1 MKQKDFDFIQ
11 HKFEQAQPPLPDGLR
26 AECLKQRILKKE
38 SHKVIAMP
46 KRTSRYKAWAVTA
59 ACLVMVCAA
68 AVGAGASWYGV
79 PVDGFQKR
87 SPVNGCDCCDDPCG
101 YRRGRLRRGHNGSD

>member
-59 ACLVMVCAA
+59 ACLVMLWAQVQ
-68 AVGAGASWYGV
+68 AGTACRWTDFKARPS
-79 PVDGFQKR
+79 
-87 SPVNGCDCCDDPCG
+87 
-101 YRRGRLRRGHNGSD
+101 

>member
-46 KRTSRYKAWAVTA
+46 KRTSRYKVWAVTA

-79 PVDGFQKR
+79 PVDGFQ
-87 SPVNGCDCCDDPCG
+87 SAAQLTAVTAAMTPVDTGEAVAQ
-101 YRRGRLRRGHNGSD
+101 RQQRF

>member
-68 AVGAGASWYGV
+68 AVGAGTACRWTDFKAQPS
-79 PVDGFQKR
+79 
-87 SPVNGCDCCDDPCG
+87 
-101 YRRGRLRRGHNGSD
+101 

>member
-59 ACLVMVCAA
+59 AGNGVCGCCGRRCKLVRR
-68 AVGAGASWYGV
+68 AGGRIS
-79 PVDGFQKR
+79 KR
-87 SPVNGCDCCDDPCG
+87 GPVNGCDRCDDPCG
-101 YRRGRLRRGHNGSD
+101 YRRGRLRRGHNGFD

>member
-38 SHKVIAMP
+38 SHKVMQ
-46 KRTSRYKAWAVTA
+46 
-59 ACLVMVCAA
+59 CLSELH
-68 AVGAGASWYGV
+68 GTKHG
-79 PVDGFQKR
+79 Q
-87 SPVNGCDCCDDPCG
+87 
-101 YRRGRLRRGHNGSD
+101 

>member
-26 AECLKQRILKKE
+26 AECLKQRILKNE

-46 KRTSRYKAWAVTA
+46 KRTARYKAWAVTA

-68 AVGAGASWYGV
+68 AVGAGAVRRAGGRIS
-79 PVDGFQKR
+79 KR
-87 SPVNGCDCCDDPCG
+87 GPVNGCDRCDDPCG